1 MNIHTALTIVDGRPV
16 VSSRTVA
23 EYFGKRHDHVL
34 RDIEDLLKK
43 APELRGPNFGD
54 TFEIRHIGNT
64 ERKTPVYYMDRK
76 GFCLLAMGFTG
87 PKALEFK
94 CAFYDE
100 FTRMEDELSKNFVS
114 RIPCMKDYLK
124 AYAIY
129 EQGKAIASQA
139 GKTLS
144 QWGRIKQPTEAQLRI
159 MEDQIQPR
167 SSLSPLPEAR
177 AGWRPT
183 CRKTAKVIVA
193 VGESTWRPIRPPG
206 LTRRAFYHGST
217 YDQTYQ
223 STKRRHRRH
232 RVALRR

>member
-1 MNIHTALTIVDGRPV
+1 MQAIVDALHVVEGRPV
-16 VSSRTVA
+16 TSSRIVS
-23 EYFGKRHDHVL
+23 EYFEKKHSDVVRA
-34 RDIEDLLKK
+34 IEAISTKK
-43 APELRGPNFGD
+43 PELVASRNFAQWSEQV
-54 TFEIRHIGNT
+54 EIGSGAKRTVTG
-64 ERKTPVYYMDRK
+64 YWMDRK

-159 MEDQIQPR
+159 MEDQIQ
-167 SSLSPLPEAR
+167 LSIKFEPA
-177 AGWRPT
+177 
-183 CRKTAKVIVA
+183 
-193 VGESTWRPIRPPG
+193 S
-206 LTRRAFYHGST
+206 
-217 YDQTYQ
+217 
-223 STKRRHRRH
+223 
-232 RVALRR
+232 

>member
-23 EYFGKRHDHVL
+23 EYFGKNHFHVL
-34 RDIEDLLKK
+34 RDIEELLNKR
-43 APELRGPNFGD
+43 PELRESNFGF
-54 TFEIRHIGNT
+54 TFEIKRIGNV

-100 FTRMEDELSKNFVS
+100 FTRMEEELGKSFVS
-114 RIPCMKDYLK
+114 RLPCMKDYLK

-144 QWGRIKQPTEAQLRI
+144 QWGRNKQPTDAQLRI
-159 MEDQIQPR
+159 MEDQIQ
-167 SSLSPLPEAR
+167 LSIKFDCGGA
-177 AGWRPT
+177 A
-183 CRKTAKVIVA
+183 
-193 VGESTWRPIRPPG
+193 
-206 LTRRAFYHGST
+206 
-217 YDQTYQ
+217 
-223 STKRRHRRH
+223 
-232 RVALRR
+232 